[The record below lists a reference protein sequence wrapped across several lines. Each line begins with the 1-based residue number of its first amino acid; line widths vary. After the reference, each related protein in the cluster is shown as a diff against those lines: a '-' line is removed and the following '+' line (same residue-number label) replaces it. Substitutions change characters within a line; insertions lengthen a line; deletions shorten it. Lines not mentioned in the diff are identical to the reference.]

1 MPPSAT
7 LVQSSASP
15 RRFPDHLLVDLAG
28 AIAVCVMLLGSLP
41 LAIAVLAGTATA
53 ILLARPQVIVL
64 AGMVAVPLLGD
75 SPNLNRG
82 LLLLVAMLG
91 VSSGR
96 HSLEGR
102 ARRPAR
108 ATVALPLLVV
118 WIATSVVLTPAGPLG
133 GPSTSEVIQPLV
145 GATVAL
151 VAALFPI
158 HARELAAAA
167 VPGVLLVSLSIIQ
180 GSTGEA
186 GRVRALGLNPDYLAI
201 LVVLMLAA
209 ALVGGLSS
217 RLTILANLAVWPV
230 GLLALERTQSRGAL
244 IALAVGI
251 SAYFLSRHRD
261 RLLERR
267 RLVLGIVTVL
277 VVLVALPWLVDTL
290 AAQFLSTRT
299 ELDYASSNQERKLA
313 LLGSLRLIVEH
324 PALGI
329 GYGHFPS
336 VAAGLPGLLD
346 YVNTHNEY
354 TRFGAEL
361 GVVGLILLMMPLLSA
376 IRSAAGARSRNVLAV
391 LLAMAAGMLAG
402 NFLNSVVTAY
412 PFWVALGMGLSLR
425 ATALDPHGRRRRRY
439 LGVQDS
445 TSSERTRP

>member
-1 MPPSAT
+1 MPPQAK
-7 LVQSSASP
+7 LVQTRASP
-15 RRFPDHLLVDLAG
+15 GHLLVDLVG
-28 AIAVCVMLLGSLP
+28 AIAVCAVLLGSIP
-41 LAIAVLAGTATA
+41 FAIAALAAAAIA

-64 AGMVAVPLLGD
+64 AGMVALPLLGN
-75 SPNLNRG
+75 SPDLNRG

-91 VSSGR
+91 VSCGR
-96 HSLEGR
+96 HFLEGR

-108 ATVALPLLVV
+108 ATVALPLLVL
-118 WIATSVVLTPAGPLG
+118 WIVISVLLTPPGPLG

-158 HARELAAAA
+158 RARELAVAA
-167 VPGVLLVSLSIIQ
+167 VPGVLFVSLSVIR

-186 GRVRALGLNPDYLAI
+186 GRVQALGLNPDYLAT

-209 ALVGGLSS
+209 TLVGGLSL
-217 RLTILANLAVWPV
+217 RLTFLANLAVWPV
-230 GLLALERTQSRGAL
+230 GLLALTRTQSRGAL

-251 SAYFLSRHRD
+251 CVFFLSRHRA

-267 RLVLGIVTVL
+267 RLVLGMVTVL

-299 ELDYASSNQERKLA
+299 ELDYASSNQERELA

-324 PALGI
+324 PVFGI

-361 GVVGLILLMMPLLSA
+361 GVVGLVLLMTLLLSA
-376 IRSAAGARSRNVLAV
+376 IRSATGARSRNVLAV
-391 LLAMAAGMLAG
+391 LLAMAVAMLAG

-425 ATALDPHGRRRRRY
+425 PTTGGPLSPDPP
-439 LGVQDS
+439 
-445 TSSERTRP
+445 T